1 MAVNE
6 VILNGETL
14 VSLVNDTVTA
24 DKLLDGVTA
33 HNAEGEP
40 IEGNAVIP
48 TRTSQ
53 LTNDSGFVAVAA
65 KTTDEW
71 ADETEIPAKG
81 TICVEVTAEGET
93 KLKIGDGVS
102 AFSGLKYVDCGNADT
117 LDGKHASDFASST
130 NPTISGNI
138 NLIRENSG
146 TINSIFAWGNSL
158 RLRVCKTDETS
169 GDSYTDIIVMS
180 TGIFVDSMKNGVL
193 GQRKK
198 IADGGNAASVGG
210 VSVQSNAGT
219 LGLHQMCAG
228 TAAASTTNCPVG
240 CWYGQYS

>member
-53 LTNDSGFVAVAA
+53 LTNDSGFVARKSGVPYNVKALPQNGA
-65 KTTDEW
+65 ILLTWDAVSGANKYRIQRQSGATWTTL
-71 ADETEIPAKG
+71 T
-81 TICVEVTAEGET
+81 TAET
-93 KLKIGDGVS
+93 TNYLN
-102 AFSGLKYVDCGNADT
+102 AGLTNGTVYTYRV
-117 LDGKHASDFASST
+117 LAST
-130 NPTISGNI
+130 
-138 NLIRENSG
+138 
-146 TINSIFAWGNSL
+146 
-158 RLRVCKTDETS
+158 
-169 GDSYTDIIVMS
+169 
-180 TGIFVDSMKNGVL
+180 
-193 GQRKK
+193 
-198 IADGGNAASVGG
+198 DGGTTWGG
-210 VSVQSNAGT
+210 VSDPTSATPLIN
-219 LGLHQMCAG
+219 LLNSG

>member
-53 LTNDSGFVAVAA
+53 LTNDSGFVSRKSGVPYNVKAIPQNGAILLTWDIVSGADKYRIQRQSGSTWSTFA
-65 KTTDEW
+65 TITT
-71 ADETEIPAKG
+71 TSYLHTGLTNG
-81 TICVEVTAEGET
+81 TT
-93 KLKIGDGVS
+93 
-102 AFSGLKYVDCGNADT
+102 YVYRV
-117 LDGKHASDFASST
+117 LAS
-130 NPTISGNI
+130 
-138 NLIRENSG
+138 
-146 TINSIFAWGNSL
+146 
-158 RLRVCKTDETS
+158 
-169 GDSYTDIIVMS
+169 
-180 TGIFVDSMKNGVL
+180 
-193 GQRKK
+193 
-198 IADGGNAASVGG
+198 ADGGTTWGGASDAASATPLINLLN
-210 VSVQSNAGT
+210 S
-219 LGLHQMCAG
+219 G